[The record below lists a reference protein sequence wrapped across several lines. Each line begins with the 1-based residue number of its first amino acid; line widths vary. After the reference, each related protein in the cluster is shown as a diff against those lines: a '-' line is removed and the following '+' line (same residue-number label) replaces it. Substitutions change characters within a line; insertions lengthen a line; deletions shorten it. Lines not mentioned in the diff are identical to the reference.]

1 MQENLSLL
9 VITTHSYIITK
20 PMTFDSSWHKNYIFI
35 RAGQMASGE
44 DLLDTLET
52 LSKDPRF
59 DDSLD
64 QVWDFTDTKE
74 FRLSTNDLMRFNKI
88 SEDDCFVKET
98 TCLAL
103 VAHHPSVY
111 FRLQAIVSYT
121 RAHGCNSK
129 VFSHKEDAHAW
140 IDREYLKNLSLN

>member
-1 MQENLSLL
+1 
-9 VITTHSYIITK
+9 
-20 PMTFDSSWHKNYIFI
+20 MTFDAHWHKNYIFI
-35 RAGQMASGE
+35 RAGQLASGE
-44 DLLDTLET
+44 DLLETLEA
-52 LSKDPRF
+52 LYKDPRF

-64 QVWDFTDTKE
+64 QVWDFTDTEE
-74 FRLSTNDLMRFNKI
+74 FKLSTSDLLRFNNI
-88 SEDDCFVKET
+88 SDQACFVSDT

-121 RAHGCNSK
+121 RERGCNTK
-129 VFSHKEDAHAW
+129 VFSHKDDAHAW